1 MNWISTWIQGIIVAV
16 IISTIIEMILPEG
29 NSKKYVKVVIGVYIL
44 FSIVSPV
51 ITKITGSNLKLS
63 NIFQI
68 EEYLQT
74 SAGDTTYDNLDK
86 KQEEQIKSI
95 YQTNLKRDI
104 TQKLE
109 AKGYDLQ
116 DIYVQI
122 DSTNQYKI
130 QKLTLNVTKKIEGEA
145 KEEKENNS
153 ILVVNEI
160 KIQVGK
166 QEQNTVNQ
174 TQETKQ
180 PLPAI
185 SQSQKQMLK
194 QYLSSTYEIEEQNI
208 NIN

>member
-160 KIQVGK
+160 KIQVGT